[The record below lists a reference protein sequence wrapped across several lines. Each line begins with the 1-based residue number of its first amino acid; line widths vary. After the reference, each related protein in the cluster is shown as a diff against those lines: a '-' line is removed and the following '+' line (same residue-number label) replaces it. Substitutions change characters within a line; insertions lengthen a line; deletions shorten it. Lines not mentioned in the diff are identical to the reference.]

1 MNLPLLKNTI
11 SHHRGVVFLCL
22 AIFLNSWGMGAI
34 SPILP
39 LFTDQ
44 EFQVN
49 RTQVG
54 LAVGLHGMARL
65 FVGVPAGYLS
75 QLYGRRFVLNVGA
88 AINLLGATMVAL
100 SFSYSWLVIWR
111 LISGIG
117 TAMFTTGVTVYLS
130 DVATPDTRARFLSL
144 HELSVL
150 VGATLGPITGGFMG
164 EHLGLRAPL
173 FWQVAL
179 IMISLALLLKFVP
192 ESKRQ
197 ASPPSPRGRGSAAGS
212 VPPTAAPGS
221 LRRLLLSPAFI
232 FVGLFGLMIVANRQ
246 GGRFSVMPL
255 YGETKGFRPD
265 QLGAFISITHF
276 PQFFT
281 TMAAGFMADKFGRKF
296 TIIPAVVLI
305 SLGILVFIVSGNFLE
320 LMASGVLLGL
330 GEGLAGPPSV
340 AFFADIAPPG
350 LEGVTMGLFRT
361 FGGVGSLVGA
371 LLLGGVA
378 DLAGF
383 TWSLTV
389 DAVLLLASG
398 LGVMLLV
405 RETAR
410 RRPRE
415 S

>member
-1 MNLPLLKNTI
+1 M
-11 SHHRGVVFLCL
+11 CL
-22 AIFLNSWGMGAI
+22 AIFMNSWGMGAI

-44 EFQVN
+44 EFHVN
-49 RTQVG
+49 RTLVG

-65 FVGVPAGYLS
+65 LVGVPAGYLS
-75 QLYGRRFVLNVGA
+75 QRCGRRFVLNLGT

-100 SFSYSWLVIWR
+100 SFSYVWLIAWR

-117 TAMFTTGVTVYLS
+117 TTMFTTGVTVYLS
-130 DVATPDTRARFLSL
+130 DVATPTTRARFLSL
-144 HELSVL
+144 HELSIL
-150 VGATLGPITGGFMG
+150 VGVTLGPIAGGIIG
-164 EHLGLRAPL
+164 ERFGLRIPL
-173 FWQVAL
+173 FLQAAL
-179 IMISLALLLKFVP
+179 IMCSLALLLKFVP
-192 ESKRQ
+192 ETKSPVPPVPLGGQDIPTSRSTPT
-197 ASPPSPRGRGSAAGS
+197 SPPS
-212 VPPTAAPGS
+212 S
-221 LRRLLLSPAFI
+221 LRRLLVSPAFI

-255 YGETKGFRPD
+255 YGEAKGFRAD
-265 QLGAFISITHF
+265 QLGAFISVTHF

-281 TMAAGFMADKFGRKF
+281 TAAAGFMADKFGRKF

-305 SLGILVFIVSGNFLE
+305 SLGILVFIVGNTFGE
-320 LMASGVLLGL
+320 LLASGILLGL

-361 FGGVGSLVGA
+361 FGGLGSLVGA

-378 DLAGF
+378 DLSGF
-383 TWSLTV
+383 AWSLTV
-389 DAVLLLASG
+389 DAILLLASG

-410 RRPRE
+410 RGPQERE
-415 S
+415 AS

>member
-1 MNLPLLKNTI
+1 
-11 SHHRGVVFLCL
+11 
-22 AIFLNSWGMGAI
+22 MGAI
-34 SPILP
+34 SPVLP
-39 LFTDQ
+39 LFVDQ
-44 EFQVN
+44 EFHVN

-75 QLYGRRFVLNVGA
+75 QRYGRRFVLNVGTG
-88 AINLLGATMVAL
+88 INLLGATMVAI
-100 SFSYSWLVIWR
+100 SFSYPWLVIWR

-130 DVATPDTRARFLSL
+130 DVATLDTRARFLSL
-144 HELSVL
+144 HELSIL
-150 VGATLGPITGGFMG
+150 VGVTLGPLTGGIIG
-164 EHLGLRAPL
+164 ERFGLRIPL
-173 FWQVAL
+173 FLQVAL
-179 IMISLALLLKFVP
+179 IMASLALLLKFVP
-192 ESKRQ
+192 ETKSQ
-197 ASPPSPRGRGSAAGS
+197 APPLRLHGRGIPNGGSPPSS
-212 VPPTAAPGS
+212 APGA
-221 LRRLLLSPAFI
+221 LRRLLLSPAFL

-255 YGETKGFRPD
+255 YGEAKGFRPD

-281 TMAAGFMADKFGRKF
+281 TAAAGFMADKFGRKF

-305 SLGILVFIVSGNFLE
+305 SLGILVFIGSSTFLE
-320 LMASGVLLGL
+320 LLASGILLGL

-378 DLAGF
+378 DLSGF
-383 TWSLTV
+383 AWSLIV
-389 DAVLLLASG
+389 DAILLLASG

-410 RRPRE
+410 RRPHGP
-415 S
+415 